1 MNQQFD
7 AVQKLGKG
15 SFDATLEA
23 FGVAST
29 GTQAIVVETA
39 DYAKKSLEH
48 GAATYE
54 KLVGV
59 KSLHKAIEIQ
69 TEYIQSAYK
78 DFVAQATKTRKLY
91 TKLAQDSLAP
101 FGALRSAAEAAIV
114 PTKAAARAK

>member
-1 MNQQFD
+1 VKALD
-7 AVQKLGKG
+7 
-15 SFDATLEA
+15 
-23 FGVAST
+23 VAST

-39 DYAKKSLEH
+39 DYAKKSLEQ

-69 TEYIQSAYK
+69 TEYVQSAYK
-78 DFVAQATKTRKLY
+78 DLVAQATKTRELY

-101 FGALRSAAEAAIV
+101 FGGLRSAAEAAIV